1 MSDLSAF
8 HALLRAAHEA
18 AEAQRV
24 EAAKLC
30 EELAAVN
37 VKTME
42 ETIKRL
48 EAEKVL
54 KSLAISVYICRS
66 RQVNDLPGFFF
77 LLLLCLVGVSDP

>member
-8 HALLRAAHEA
+8 HASLQAAHDA

-24 EAAKLC
+24 ELAKVRG
-30 EELAAVN
+30 ELAAAN
-37 VKTME
+37 QKTME

-77 LLLLCLVGVSDP
+77 LLLCLVGVSDP